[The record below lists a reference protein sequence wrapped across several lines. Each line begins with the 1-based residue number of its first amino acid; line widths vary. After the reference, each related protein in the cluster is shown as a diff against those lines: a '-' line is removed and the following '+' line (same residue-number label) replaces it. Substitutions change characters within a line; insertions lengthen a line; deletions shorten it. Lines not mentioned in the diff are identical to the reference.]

1 MDEFDS
7 ANGPDE
13 MEEMDLEQELEDEGS
28 SGKSSNR
35 TRNIVVGLIVAVLLL
50 IACAIFV
57 FLVVRLTQNQ
67 GETPTQVPTAEAP
80 AVGTEAPPGID
91 PVWDRIQESGRI
103 VVGTSA
109 DYPPFEFYTDE
120 FLLDGFDIALVYE
133 IGNRLGLDVEIKDMA
148 FDGLGAALQVEQ
160 IDMAISAISYTPERD
175 AEIDFSNIYY
185 VSEDAL
191 LANAESGIDSIPS
204 EDQMAGMLVG
214 AQTGTVY
221 DNWLQTNLVDT
232 GQMPQENLILY
243 QNIDRAVEDLAAG
256 QIDLV
261 ALDLEP
267 AKVAEEQGGVKIV
280 GQGLNRQR
288 FAMAIPNGASTL
300 QSQLNLA
307 LLQLQ
312 GDGTVTRL
320 LGDYLDLSPEEI
332 PPIPTPDPSQP
343 TPTPPPSTGG
353 PCLDAMAYVAD
364 LTLDDQDMTNP
375 PKMTPGQA
383 FQKGWRVRNSGT
395 CTWDSTYSLTPVG
408 GNNPAAR
415 MGGLPTPVQGQ
426 VQPGQT
432 YDFYVDLVAPLA
444 PGVYQ
449 EFWTMRNPAGVL
461 FGDRIWVGVE
471 VVANPTAT
479 PPPTQTPT
487 GQIAFSANPTQI
499 QQGGSSVLTWQT
511 ENVKE
516 VYLYPQGQPWSEY
529 GVPGNGQRTVY
540 PAQTTTYELRV
551 VQLNNTVEIRQVTVF
566 VTPNPTAPVINR
578 FTVDPPYEIAVGQC
592 VIIQWQLS
600 GSVDS
605 VTITR
610 NTTAIWSGAS
620 MSGSVQDCPP
630 GTGQQVYTIA
640 AAGPGGTSRQQQ
652 YLNVVAPTTPVPS
665 ATPTQPGPTAVPAPV
680 IQAFEV
686 NPNQVQVGSC
696 VIVFWQV
703 GGGAQT
709 VQLLRNGSVVLD
721 NAPFASNAQDCP
733 ASAGS
738 FTYSV
743 EASNSAGG
751 QASDSETISVV
762 DSPPENPLEGTS
774 WQLQFYFNGSAN
786 VAPLEG
792 SVVSASFL
800 ADGLLA
806 GFAGCNS
813 YGAEYL
819 LSGDSITINSITTSR
834 KTCTEPAG
842 VTEQEAEYLTVLGTA
857 ATFQISDDQLT
868 ISDSSGRPIL
878 SYAALVATPF

>member
-1 MDEFDS
+1 MDEFES
-7 ANGPDE
+7 TNGPDE
-13 MEEMDLEQELEDEGS
+13 MEEMDLEQDLVDEGS
-28 SGKSSNR
+28 GNENPNR
-35 TRNIVVGLIVAVLLL
+35 TRNIVVGLVVTILLL
-50 IACAIFV
+50 IACGIFA
-57 FLVVRLTQNQ
+57 FLLVRLAQDG
-67 GETPTQVPTAEAP
+67 GETPTMVPTAEVP
-80 AVGTEAPPGID
+80 AIGTEVPPGTD
-91 PVWDRIQESGRI
+91 PVWARIQESGRI

-109 DYPPFEFYTDE
+109 DYPPFEYYTDE
-120 FLLDGFDIALVYE
+120 FLLDGFDIALIYE
-133 IGNRLGLDVEIKDMA
+133 IGNRLGLSVEIKDMA

-204 EDQMAGMLVG
+204 EDQLTGVRVG

-232 GQMPQENLILY
+232 GQIPQENLILY

-288 FAMAIPNGASTL
+288 FAMAVPDGALVL
-300 QSQLNLA
+300 QSELNRA
-307 LLQLQ
+307 LFQLQ

-320 LGDYLDLSPEEI
+320 LGRYLGLEPEEI

-343 TPTPPPSTGG
+343 TPTPPPVAPG
-353 PCLDAMAYVAD
+353 PCVDAMAYVSD
-364 LTLDDQDMTNP
+364 LNLDDQDMESP
-375 PKMTPGQA
+375 PQMAPGQE

-415 MGGLPTPVQGQ
+415 MGGVPAPVQGQ

-432 YDFYVDLVAPLA
+432 YDFYVDLVTPLA
-444 PGVYQ
+444 PGIYQ
-449 EFWTMRNPAGVL
+449 EFWTMRAPSGIL

-471 VVANPTAT
+471 VVPNPTAT
-479 PPPTQTPT
+479 PAPTQTPT
-487 GQIAFSANPTQI
+487 GQIAFSADPTQI

-516 VYLYPQGQPWSEY
+516 VYLYPQGQPWNEY

-566 VTPNPTAPVINR
+566 VTPTPGAPVINR

-592 VIIQWQLS
+592 VIVQWQVS
-600 GSVDS
+600 GTVDS

-610 NTTAIWSGAS
+610 NTTAIWSGGS
-620 MSGSVQDCPP
+620 LSGSIQDCPP
-630 GTGQQVYTIA
+630 GTGEQVYTLQA
-640 AAGPGGTSRQQQ
+640 VGPGGTSRQQLF
-652 YLNVVAPTTPVPS
+652 LNVVQPVTPVPS
-665 ATPTQPGPTAVPAPV
+665 ATPTQPGPTEVPAPV

-686 NPNQVQVGSC
+686 IPNQIAVGSC
-696 VIVFWQV
+696 VITFWQV

-709 VQLLRNGSVVLD
+709 VQILRNGSVVLD
-721 NAPFASNAQDCP
+721 NAPFSGSAQDCP
-733 ASAGS
+733 ASVGS
-738 FTYSV
+738 YTYSV

-751 QASDSETISVV
+751 QASESETISVV
-762 DSPPENPLEGTS
+762 ESTPENPLEGTS
-774 WQLQFYFNGSAN
+774 WQLQFYFNGSAE

-792 SVVSASFL
+792 SVISASFL
-800 ADGLLA
+800 ADGQLA
-806 GFAGCNS
+806 GFAGCNV

-819 LSGDSITINSITTSR
+819 LSGDTIAINSITASR

-842 VTEQEAEYLTVLGTA
+842 VAEQEAEYLAILGSA
-857 ATFQISDDQLT
+857 ATFQIADGQLT
-868 ISDSSGRPIL
+868 ISDGSGQPIL
-878 SYAALVATPF
+878 GYAELVATPS